1 MKHVAYEYA
10 KRGARLALVARR
22 EDRLQAVADKA
33 CKLGSPEGVVVHAD
47 VSKVEECK
55 RFVNETVKN
64 FGRCECVIYMFWVV
78 FFSVF
83 NTIQYCVKEF
93 LPICFQQY
101 FFNSNVM
108 CFPRKSKV
116 DDKI

>member
-1 MKHVAYEYA
+1 MVAN
-10 KRGARLALVARR
+10 
-22 EDRLQAVADKA
+22 KA
-33 CKLGSPEGVVVHAD
+33 QELGSPEVIVIRAD
-47 VSKVEECK
+47 VSKDEECK
-55 RFVNETVKN
+55 QFVNETVN
-64 FGRCECVIYMFWVV
+64 HFGRCECVIYMFWVV

-101 FFNSNVM
+101 FFNSNDV
-108 CFPRKSKV
+108 CFPCKSKV